1 MKKKVDPR
9 VRQLLEN
16 AVASHTRAFFIIVGD
31 KGREQVVNL
40 HYIMSKATVKAR
52 PTVLWCYKKELGF
65 SSHKQKRMKE
75 IKKKAERGQIDI
87 ETIQDDPFEL
97 FITSTKIRYCYYNET
112 HTILG
117 HTYGMLVL
125 QDFEAMTPNLLA
137 RTIETVEGG
146 GCVVLLLKTMTS
158 LKQLYSMTMDVHTRF
173 RTHSHQSV
181 VARFNERF
189 LLSLRDCASC
199 LVLDDGPLRP
209 PPPPQARHARSA
221 LTFCVPELNVLP
233 VTAEGP
239 LLSLPKAPE
248 GDSPDLAELKASLAS
263 TPPSGVLVA
272 LAKTIDQAK
281 AVLTFIEAISEKTLR
296 STVALTAGRGRGK
309 SAALGI
315 SMAAAIA

>member
-1 MKKKVDPR
+1 
-9 VRQLLEN
+9 
-16 AVASHTRAFFIIVGD
+16 
-31 KGREQVVNL
+31 
-40 HYIMSKATVKAR
+40 
-52 PTVLWCYKKELGF
+52 
-65 SSHKQKRMKE
+65 MKE
-75 IKKKAERGQIDI
+75 IKKKAQRGQIDI
-87 ETIQDDPFEL
+87 DTIQDDPFEL

-146 GCVVLLLKTMTS
+146 GCVVLLLNTMTS
-158 LKQLYSMTMDVHTRF
+158 LKQLYSMTMDVHSRF

-189 LLSLRDCASC
+189 LLSLRDCATC
-199 LVLDDGPLRP
+199 LVLDDGEKCKLFLGFRYRP
-209 PPPPQARHARSA
+209 NLLA
-221 LTFCVPELNVLP
+221 ELNVLP

-239 LLSLPKAPE
+239 LLSLPKAPD

-315 SMAAAIA
+315 SMAAAIAYVHIIWHAFCFLK

>member
-1 MKKKVDPR
+1 
-9 VRQLLEN
+9 
-16 AVASHTRAFFIIVGD
+16 
-31 KGREQVVNL
+31 
-40 HYIMSKATVKAR
+40 MSKATVKAR

-75 IKKKAERGQIDI
+75 FKKKAQRGQIDI

-158 LKQLYSMTMDVHTRF
+158 LKQLYSMTMDVHSRF

-189 LLSLRDCASC
+189 LLSLRDCATC
-199 LVLDDGPLRP
+199 LVLDDGAFRPL
-209 PPPPQARHARSA
+209 
-221 LTFCVPELNVLP
+221 CVHLFHQL
-233 VTAEGP
+233 
-239 LLSLPKAPE
+239 
-248 GDSPDLAELKASLAS
+248 
-263 TPPSGVLVA
+263 
-272 LAKTIDQAK
+272 
-281 AVLTFIEAISEKTLR
+281 
-296 STVALTAGRGRGK
+296 
-309 SAALGI
+309 
-315 SMAAAIA
+315 